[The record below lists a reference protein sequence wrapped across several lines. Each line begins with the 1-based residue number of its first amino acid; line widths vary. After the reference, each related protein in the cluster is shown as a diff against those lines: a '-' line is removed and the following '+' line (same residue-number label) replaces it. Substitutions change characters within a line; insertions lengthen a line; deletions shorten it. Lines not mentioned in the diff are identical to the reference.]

1 MRCFPLSRLLLIAA
15 LSAGLAACGGN
26 APTLTVPVSPANA
39 YLLTSNNRII
49 GVDLDD
55 LEFARS
61 VAAVTKSSGSTTAL
75 GALDADENILDI
87 DYRNAEGVLYGLS
100 RKGNNEAWIIRIEP
114 RSGAMTR
121 VVKLSPDSTD
131 STAPYTGLASG
142 DFSIDFNPAD
152 DRLRIIGQDG
162 TNLHVDALTGEVITD
177 TNITDTN
184 MNPGTPKVT
193 GIAYRDD
200 FTTQDGRTAPL
211 FSIDLTAGT
220 TGQVFATDANN
231 GTLSSPKNLGLTN
244 APTSS
249 LGGYDIN
256 PTNNVGVAAVTHN
269 GFARVYTIDPSAT
282 GNAAQ
287 LMGTL
292 PKLPTLEFYNG
303 IGLVTTANPTVT
315 ALTSDNKIRTFRAN
329 QPSAV
334 SNEVSLTGLTG
345 AEKIIGIDFRQSDR
359 TLYALSDDSNIYSVA
374 SNGALSSK
382 STLTP
387 PINGQ
392 YTLDFN
398 PVLLSGE
405 TQNHLRLI
413 GIDLSNAIINVDSG
427 NVSPEKPVSGT
438 PTPVVKAAAYLNNF
452 RSAAA
457 TNLLVIDSANST
469 LNVQDISTNL
479 SQGALTRISAL
490 GITLDLNSPV
500 GFDISGRN
508 NENQLLMARTA
519 TTDNFSLYRVNSAVT
534 SNPLTLV
541 GVIAESK
548 LFIDIAIRF

>member
-1 MRCFPLSRLLLIAA
+1 
-15 LSAGLAACGGN
+15 
-26 APTLTVPVSPANA
+26 
-39 YLLTSNNRII
+39 
-49 GVDLDD
+49 
-55 LEFARS
+55 
-61 VAAVTKSSGSTTAL
+61 
-75 GALDADENILDI
+75 
-87 DYRNAEGVLYGLS
+87 
-100 RKGNNEAWIIRIEP
+100 
-114 RSGAMTR
+114 MTR

-131 STAPYTGLASG
+131 STTPYTGITSG
-142 DFSIDFNPAD
+142 DFSIDFDPAD

-162 TNLHVDALTGEVITD
+162 TNLLVDALTGEVITD
-177 TNITDTN
+177 TNI
-184 MNPGTPKVT
+184 NPGTPKVT
-193 GIAYRDD
+193 GTAYRDD
-200 FTTQDGRTAPL
+200 FTTPAGRTAPL

-249 LGGYDIN
+249 LGGYDIS

-292 PKLPTLEFYNG
+292 PKLPTLEFYKG

-315 ALTSDNKIRTFRAN
+315 ALTNNNTIRTFRAN

-334 SNEVSLTGLTG
+334 SGEVSLTGLTG
-345 AEKIIGIDFRQSDR
+345 DEKIIGIDFRQSDR

-490 GITLDLNSPV
+490 GITLDRNSPV

-519 TTDNFSLYRVNSAVT
+519 TTGNFSLYRVNSAVT

-541 GVIAESK
+541 GVIAESE

>member
-61 VAAVTKSSGSTTAL
+61 VAAVTKSSGSTTAV

-142 DFSIDFNPAD
+142 DFSIDFNPAV

-162 TNLHVDALTGEVITD
+162 TNLRVDALTGEV
-177 TNITDTN
+177 ITDTN

-200 FTTQDGRTAPL
+200 FTTPAGRTAPL

-231 GTLSSPKNLGLTN
+231 GTLSGPKNLDLTN

-269 GFARVYTIDPSAT
+269 GITRVYTIDPSVT

-292 PKLPTLEFYNG
+292 PRLPTLEFYKG

-315 ALTSDNKIRTFRAN
+315 ALTSNNTIRTFRAN

-334 SNEVSLTGLTG
+334 SGEVSLTDLTG
-345 AEKIIGIDFRQSDR
+345 DEKIIGIDFRQSDR

-374 SNGALSSK
+374 SDGALSSK
-382 STLTP
+382 STLTT

-427 NVSPEKPVSGT
+427 NVSPEKLVSGT

-469 LNVQDISTNL
+469 LNVQDISTNS

-490 GITLDLNSPV
+490 GITLDRNSPV

-519 TTDNFSLYRVNSAVT
+519 TTGNFSLYRVNSAVT

-541 GVIAESK
+541 GVIAESE